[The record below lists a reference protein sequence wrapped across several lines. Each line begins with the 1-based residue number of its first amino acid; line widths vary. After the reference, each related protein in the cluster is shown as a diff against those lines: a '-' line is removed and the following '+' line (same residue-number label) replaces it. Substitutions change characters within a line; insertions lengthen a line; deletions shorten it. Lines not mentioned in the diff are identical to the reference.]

1 MNAADR
7 EQLRKAIEEES
18 AQFTQRLRS
27 AEAIAALSAF
37 ISKH

>member
-27 AEAIAALSAF
+27 AALSAF